1 MKSGIISIFLV
12 AIFTLLL
19 SGCFGDSSHKG
30 KDDNDFSKKNI
41 KAAFVYSGPI
51 GDAGWTYSHESA
63 RKELERNYPSL
74 VTVYRESVPENEKS
88 YELFKQL
95 AKEGYKVVI
104 GTSYGYGDKMLKV
117 SEEFPNTIFLH
128 CSGDKTSDNMGTYFG
143 RIYQSRYLTGLVAGM
158 MTKTNRIGYVAAFQI
173 PEVVRG
179 IDAFTLGVRKVN
191 PKAKVYTIFTK
202 TWHNPA
208 IERKTTNFLY
218 DYDCDVLT
226 YHQDSPT
233 PVLTAQER
241 GKYCIGYHTD
251 MSIFAPRSH
260 LVSAVW
266 NWQVFYE
273 EAMKEVYRGQWKPI
287 KYWKGLKE
295 GIVDISPLGKM
306 VPDNV
311 RTLVEKAKSDVT
323 SGAYDVFDGPVKD
336 IKGKIVIDDG
346 EKLTDERLW
355 NLDFFVQGVVVVD
368 KKMMSEMEKE
378 IKRNRNQKIQ
388 VNKRK

>member
-1 MKSGIISIFLV
+1 MKSGIIPIFLI

-19 SGCFGDSSHKG
+19 SGCNRDSSGKN

-63 RKELERNYPSL
+63 RQELEKNYPSL
-74 VTVYRESVPENEKS
+74 VMVYRESIPEDEKS

-95 AKEGYKVVI
+95 AKEGYKVI
-104 GTSYGYGDKMLKV
+104 IATSYGFGDKMLRAAK
-117 SEEFPNTIFLH
+117 EYPNTIFLH
-128 CSGDKTSDNMGTYFG
+128 CSGNEISENMGTYFG
-143 RIYQSRYLTGLVAGM
+143 RIYQARYLTGLVAGK

-179 IDAFTLGVRKVN
+179 IDAFTLGVRRVN
-191 PKAKVYTIFTK
+191 PKAKVYVIFSK
-202 TWHNPA
+202 TWHNPN
-208 IERKTTNFLY
+208 IERKMTNFLY
-218 DYDCDVLT
+218 DYDCDVLA

-251 MSIFAPRSH
+251 MSLFAPRSH

-273 EAMKEVYRGQWKPI
+273 EAMKQVYRGEWKPT

-295 GIVDISPLGKM
+295 GIVDVTPLGKM

-311 RTLVEKAKSDVT
+311 RKLVEKSKSDIA

-336 IKGKIVIDDG
+336 NNGKLVIEERD
-346 EKLTDERLW
+346 KLSDKELW
-355 NLDFFVQGVVVVD
+355 NLNFFVEGVVVVD
-368 KKMMSEMEKE
+368 KKMMKEMAKE
-378 IKRNRNQKIQ
+378 IKSKQKTK
-388 VNKRK
+388 VHSK

>member
-19 SGCFGDSSHKG
+19 SGCNRDSSHNN

-41 KAAFVYSGPI
+41 KAAFVYSGTI

-74 VTVYRESVPENEKS
+74 VTVYHESVPENEKS
-88 YELFKQL
+88 YELFRKL
-95 AKEGYKVVI
+95 AKEGYKVII
-104 GTSYGYGDKMLKV
+104 GTSYGFGDKMLKV
-117 SEEFPNTIFLH
+117 SKEYPNTIFLH
-128 CSGDKTSDNMGTYFG
+128 CSGDKISDNMGTYFG
-143 RIYQSRYLTGLVAGM
+143 RIYQARYLTGLVAGK

-191 PKAKVYTIFTK
+191 PKAKVYTVFTK
-202 TWHNPA
+202 TWHNPST
-208 IERKTTNFLY
+208 ERKITNFLY
-218 DYDCDVLT
+218 DYGCDVLA

-233 PVLTAQER
+233 LVLIAQER

-251 MSIFAPRSH
+251 MSIFAPKSH

-273 EAMKEVYRGQWKPI
+273 KAMKEVYRGNWKPT

-295 GIVDISPLGKM
+295 GIVDITPLGKM
-306 VPDNV
+306 VPDDV
-311 RTLVEKAKSDVT
+311 RTLVEKAKSDMAAE
-323 SGAYDVFDGPVKD
+323 AYDVFDGPVKD
-336 IKGKIVIDDG
+336 IKGKVVVGDG
-346 EKLTDERLW
+346 EKLTDEQLW
-355 NLDFFVQGVVVVD
+355 NLNFFVQGVVLVD
-368 KKMMSEMEKE
+368 GKMMKEMKKE
-378 IKRNRNQKIQ
+378 IIKKQKTKSAGKRQ
-388 VNKRK
+388 